1 MKDQVLNN
9 NMTISDPLVSVVI
22 PTYNR
27 SDKLLRLIGSIQD
40 QILPD
45 DLRIEILVVDNAS
58 TDNTV
63 GLLKETYPS
72 TQVIKLDRN
81 YMSSYAREAGIN
93 ASRGKY
99 IFIVDDDNILDN
111 RCIHTLVDK
120 IQSDKSI
127 GMVAPLMLK
136 YHKKNEVW
144 CAGAKLTRFY
154 FPRYDF
160 VHQPISNLPN
170 AELLCGS
177 DYFPNAFMV
186 RRSILQKHTIRN
198 RHKIFPHNWGET
210 DFGLQIKNASYKLCT
225 ALQAITYH
233 DIGYERMGI
242 TRISVPNAYDQARS
256 RMLFFRIH
264 QTDILNR
271 LAWIFL
277 FFPYMLIFYMRRFLK
292 QKNTFAL
299 WKSYTKGLWSGII
312 SPISDR

>member
-170 AELLCGS
+170 AELLL
-177 DYFPNAFMV
+177 V
-186 RRSILQKHTIRN
+186 
-198 RHKIFPHNWGET
+198 
-210 DFGLQIKNASYKLCT
+210 QITSLT
-225 ALQAITYH
+225 P
-233 DIGYERMGI
+233 
-242 TRISVPNAYDQARS
+242 S
-256 RMLFFRIH
+256 
-264 QTDILNR
+264 
-271 LAWIFL
+271 W
-277 FFPYMLIFYMRRFLK
+277 
-292 QKNTFAL
+292 
-299 WKSYTKGLWSGII
+299 
-312 SPISDR
+312 